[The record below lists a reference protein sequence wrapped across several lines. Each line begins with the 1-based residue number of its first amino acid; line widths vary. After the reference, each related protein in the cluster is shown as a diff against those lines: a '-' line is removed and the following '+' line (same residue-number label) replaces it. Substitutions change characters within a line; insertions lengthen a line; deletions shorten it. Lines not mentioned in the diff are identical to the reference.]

1 MTIDSKGARSTP
13 DLLAHDGTLRQD
25 PSNAEPSAGAARD
38 RVEIHKLGGRV
49 QTFRAER
56 GWTLGELAAHSGV
69 SRSSLSKI
77 ERDEVSPT
85 YDVIQRIARA
95 FAIPVVELFGQ
106 TAGAPTFARRVI
118 GRAGQA
124 ETHQGRGYLYQL
136 LCSELSTKAML
147 PYLATINART
157 LKEAGGYVRH
167 SGEEFLFVL
176 SGEVEF
182 LTEHYAPVSLKV
194 GDSIYLDSQ
203 MGHACI
209 SISDEPAKVL
219 WTATENAAGLTQK

>member
-1 MTIDSKGARSTP
+1 MESKVEGRAERRSPRGGAGDNGFETV
-13 DLLAHDGTLRQD
+13 
-25 PSNAEPSAGAARD
+25 AGDA
-38 RVEIHKLGGRV
+38 VEIHKLGGRV
-49 QTFRAER
+49 QAFRTDR
-56 GWTLGELAAHSGV
+56 GWTLGDLASQSGV

-95 FAIPVVELFGQ
+95 FGIPVVELFGQ
-106 TAGAPTFARRVI
+106 APGAPTFARRIV

-147 PYLATINART
+147 PYLATVNARS
-157 LKEAGGYVRH
+157 LKEAGGHVRH

-176 SGEVEF
+176 SGEVAF
-182 LTEHYAPVSLKV
+182 LTEHYAPVTLAV

-209 SISDEPAKVL
+209 SVSEEPAKVL
-219 WTATENAAGLTQK
+219 WIATDSVTT